1 MSGTL
6 EGGRKARDK
15 NYEQFGKDFYRN
27 IGRKGGS
34 APTNKPKGFAT
45 NPELARTAGAKAG
58 EKSRRGLTYMG
69 EEGARRKYI
78 DKNTGEV
85 VLYQYDMQSQ
95 KYIRVN

>member
-45 NPELARTAGAKAG
+45 NPELARIAGAKG
-58 EKSRRGLTYMG
+58 GSKSRRTGIKNG
-69 EEGARRKYI
+69 EGKTSNRDIERIEEILEQESGR
-78 DKNTGEV
+78 D
-85 VLYQYDMQSQ
+85 
-95 KYIRVN
+95 

>member
-45 NPELARTAGAKAG
+45 NPALARVAGAKG
-58 EKSRRGLTYMG
+58 GSKSRRTGIKNG
-69 EEGARRKYI
+69 EGKTSNRDIEMIEKILEQESGR
-78 DKNTGEV
+78 D
-85 VLYQYDMQSQ
+85 
-95 KYIRVN
+95 